1 MGAIKVSAIIND
13 ALITDGVKPEIITIH
28 SEIDYN
34 LEGNNFKYWVVWEVK
49 YEDNIKNY
57 IEQLP
62 TYSES
67 NMTINEAKE
76 KVTLSQGITTIK
88 SKAFGRN
95 AINIIYFP
103 ESIEEVASD
112 TFEDG
117 SVNKIQTR
125 MSETSFKGI
134 DGWTYYDLF
143 GTSEDWHR
151 IVEFID

>member
-1 MGAIKVSAIIND
+1 MV
-13 ALITDGVKPEIITIH
+13 LL
-28 SEIDYN
+28 Y
-34 LEGNNFKYWVVWEVK
+34 
-49 YEDNIKNY
+49 
-57 IEQLP
+57 
-62 TYSES
+62 
-67 NMTINEAKE
+67 EAKE

-103 ESIEEVASD
+103 ESIEEVAPD

-143 GTSEDWHR
+143 GTSEDWHQ